1 MVFFCLVTK
10 ILNVLFPL
18 WGCLISFLLTVF
30 DSVTTWSFLLKE
42 NYSLLPIKIG
52 IKYEYL
58 NSNKKNSINF

>member
-10 ILNVLFPL
+10 ILDVLFPL
-18 WGCLISFLLTVF
+18 WGRLISFLLTVF
-30 DSVTTWSFLLKE
+30 DSVTTCSFLLKE

-52 IKYEYL
+52 IKYKYL